1 MHRKCTRTRVGG
13 SAASTATVIAALPRL
28 DNWWPRLRRDPR
40 QMN

>member
-13 SAASTATVIAALPRL
+13 SAASTATVIAAICHV
-28 DNWWPRLRRDPR
+28 WTIRRDPR